1 MASAAQEQQWKD
13 RYREL
18 VRDFE
23 EKEREWSA
31 LEKALRAA
39 AGKLALAA
47 MGQGKALDA
56 AVDAVLATLRSDLT
70 APRLDASVS
79 GLVRALQVEGVA
91 GEIVPP
97 VSAPGAAMALPPGAA
112 SPSLETLFRQLVAA
126 LGQATPLTHVAAAL
140 ELRLDDGVSA
150 TGWEPFI
157 RELADAVIQVVDSLQ
172 QQREEL
178 EKFLEQI
185 THQLSEFER
194 WTTWQEGAAQSRRD
208 DSVGLERSVQAE
220 MRSLHQEMNT
230 SPDLVSLK
238 TKVQARIDTVAQQ
251 LLTFRTVEERRHAEN
266 EKRTNELRREV
277 AKLKSKTDELGQIVA
292 AQESRLMIDSLTG
305 AHSRYAYESRLE
317 EEFQRWQRHAQP
329 LTFSIWDIDSFKKI
343 NDEYGHDAGDRLLRG
358 VADIFAHN
366 KRAEDFFARIGGE
379 EFVLLLPMTVL
390 ETARGVADKLRQ
402 AIETAAFRHHGAPVP
417 VTISCGLTEF
427 RPGDTAA
434 AAYER
439 ADRALYQAKESGRN
453 CCVAL

>member
-91 GEIVPP
+91 GEIV
-97 VSAPGAAMALPPGAA
+97 APARDAAMALPPGAA

-150 TGWEPFI
+150 TGWESFI
-157 RELADAVIQVVDSLQ
+157 RELADAVTQVVGSLQ
-172 QQREEL
+172 AQREEL

-329 LTFSIWDIDSFKKI
+329 LTFSIWDIDSFKRI

-358 VADIFAHN
+358 VADIFVHN

-402 AIETAAFRHHGAPVP
+402 AIETAAFRHHNAPVP
-417 VTISCGLTEF
+417 VTISCGITEF
-427 RPGDTAA
+427 RQGDTPA

-439 ADRALYQAKESGRN
+439 ADRALYQAKENGRN